1 MGKKII
7 NPVEFVNTDTG
18 EIQRG
23 NILLPEERP
32 NKLIGGFFMGFQEA
46 FEVLACED
54 LTPSSYKV
62 LLLLLSKL
70 DFDNWIHL
78 SQIEIGEKLKIA
90 PSHISRAM
98 AALKRK
104 EIILIARYKGVR
116 CMKLNPCFGWKG
128 SVTSLN
134 KQEKKPSHLTVVK

>member
-1 MGKKII
+1 
-7 NPVEFVNTDTG
+7 
-18 EIQRG
+18 
-23 NILLPEERP
+23 
-32 NKLIGGFFMGFQEA
+32 MGFQEG
-46 FEVLACED
+46 FEALACED

-70 DFDNWIHL
+70 DFENWIHL

-90 PSHISRAM
+90 PSNISRAM

-128 SVTSLN
+128 SVTALN
-134 KQEKKPSHLTVVK
+134 KQEKKPSHLTIVK